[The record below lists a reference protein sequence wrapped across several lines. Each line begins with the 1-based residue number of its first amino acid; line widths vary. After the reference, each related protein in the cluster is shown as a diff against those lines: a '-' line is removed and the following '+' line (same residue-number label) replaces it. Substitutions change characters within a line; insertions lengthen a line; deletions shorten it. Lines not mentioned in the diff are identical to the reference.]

1 MGFFDGIKAEAQRNF
16 IARADEAKDHIIY
29 KYPENN
35 IRLMTQ
41 LTVASDEMALFV
53 KDGVVA
59 GKLGPGRHTLDT
71 NNVPFISKLL
81 EKVTGILEVFNPNG
95 SIDKRFHLSR
105 YRFRGAPSAVGS

>member
-41 LTVASDEMALFV
+41 LTVGSDGLA
-53 KDGVVA
+53 KNYQSRVV
-59 GKLGPGRHTLDT
+59 D
-71 NNVPFISKLL
+71 
-81 EKVTGILEVFNPNG
+81 FNP
-95 SIDKRFHLSR
+95 SLEAHLKNMYQR
-105 YRFRGAPSAVGS
+105 RAPD